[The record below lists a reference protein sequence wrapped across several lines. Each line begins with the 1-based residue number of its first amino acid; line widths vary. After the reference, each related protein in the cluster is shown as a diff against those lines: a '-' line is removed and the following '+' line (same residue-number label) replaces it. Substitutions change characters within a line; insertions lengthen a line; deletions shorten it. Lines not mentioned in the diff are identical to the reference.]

1 LPHLVQLSQRF
12 CNSVEQIVQE
22 LMSIL
27 LIRTAEHFCMKLTI
41 MYKQQKKKRR
51 CLTYLKHKQIE
62 HTVVSAQSNDEL
74 AWLNDAGSMFLWR
87 VGTK

>member
-1 LPHLVQLSQRF
+1 VPPSLPLQTPSVPLAVSLKESAKWAIETNSPRTLPHLVQLSQRF

-41 MYKQQKKKRR
+41 MYKQEQKKKR
-51 CLTYLKHKQIE
+51 
-62 HTVVSAQSNDEL
+62 
-74 AWLNDAGSMFLWR
+74 DAA
-87 VGTK
+87 